1 MLPNIVLTSDQWFA
15 YLNGQNKYHITIMD
29 HPAGWNA
36 HNIEYEWYK
45 EKITQEVF
53 MERMSR
59 SARHTERKSDLKKK
73 GLQNYEYHANR

>member
-1 MLPNIVLTSDQWFA
+1 MLPNMKLTSDQWFA
-15 YLNGQNKYHITIMD
+15 YLNGQNKWHIIIMD

-36 HNIEYEWYK
+36 HNIEFEWYQ
-45 EKITQEVF
+45 EKISQEVF

-73 GLQNYEYHANR
+73 GLQDYEYHANR